1 MPAPS
6 ARAAV
11 HPRPRSSA
19 AWDTFPILQLAMVP
33 GTFNGSSACFTIKRF
48 DNVARVGWIL
58 SYEDVVRVNERGGFS
73 VFVEE
78 RKR

>member
-1 MPAPS
+1 MNPFDLRLHAETQEG
-6 ARAAV
+6 A
-11 HPRPRSSA
+11 
-19 AWDTFPILQLAMVP
+19 LALVAQ
-33 GTFNGSSACFTIKRF
+33 TFNGSSACFTIKRF
-48 DNVARVGWIL
+48 DNGARVGWIL